1 MVFREASY
9 RIIQQFEML
18 CTIKDKSNES
28 VCDTG
33 DEEMLTNMVKNAFID
48 EPSSKES
55 YNFDNDPPILNGQT
69 GVPLLVDKIL
79 GIINNPCITNQ
90 H

>member
-9 RIIQQFEML
+9 RIVQQFKML
-18 CTIKDKSNES
+18 CTIKDKNNVS

-48 EPSSKES
+48 ETSPKAS
-55 YNFDNDPPILNGQT
+55 YNFDHDPPTLNGQT
-69 GVPLLVDKIL
+69 GVPHLVDKIL
-79 GIINNPCITNQ
+79 GIINNPCIRNQ